1 MQVAKKQ
8 TSRRL
13 VVVDGNGSGVIAV
26 NVTKNDDGTYQ
37 SDNGCF
43 PTLAAIPGVR
53 DRAQTYFC
61 VEYAKQL

>member
-1 MQVAKKQ
+1 MHVAKKQ

-13 VVVDGNGSGVIAV
+13 EVVDGVGVGVTAV

-37 SDNGCF
+37 FDDRRF
-43 PTLAAIPGVR
+43 PSLAASPGVR

-61 VEYAKQL
+61 VEYAARP